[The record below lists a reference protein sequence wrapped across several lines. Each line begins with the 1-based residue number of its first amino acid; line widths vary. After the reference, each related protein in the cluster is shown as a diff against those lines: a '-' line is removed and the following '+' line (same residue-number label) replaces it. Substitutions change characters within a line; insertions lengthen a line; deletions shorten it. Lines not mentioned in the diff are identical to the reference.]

1 MPSYV
6 FADDSHTI
14 AVTKAGGMYSYM
26 LSTRKTGKQTIT
38 AREAVNRA
46 KDYLSELGIRG
57 LTDSYYEIRN
67 GICVVNLAAEQNGVT
82 MYTDLI
88 KVGVA
93 LDNGDVLSFDMRG
106 YLTNHII
113 RELPQPKISA
123 KFAETLV
130 SGSLAPISTKLCV
143 IPSSGMNEVFCYEVR
158 CTGEQGENI
167 LVYLN
172 AETGREEQ
180 ILILKIGRG
189 GVLTV

>member
-1 MPSYV
+1 
-6 FADDSHTI
+6 
-14 AVTKAGGMYSYM
+14 MYSYM
-26 LSTRKTGKQTIT
+26 LSTRKAGKQTIT

-130 SGSLAPISTKLCV
+130 SGSLTPISTKLCV